1 LASLLLQLAHGFA
14 QLPMAQWQTGRPQPW
29 LVLGLALGL
38 LGWLVPGLRRRWRLL
53 ASGLMVLVVSI
64 HVASL
69 RADALMLV
77 RDGHA
82 DLLVA
87 RHQGRA
93 ALVASSADGFSCRR
107 AARLAAGLGSPS
119 YDWVLSLDPLASPEP
134 DCWRTLAP
142 LVLLSGDDSAP
153 LGPGQRLRSEGLAVE
168 ALSAESNALQLQF
181 GGQRWLLLPDRGS
194 LQAWRHSPKAAN
206 QAGLWLGFQP
216 LAGERR
222 WLEAQTLRRVWIS
235 GRAPAGAQLPKGWQS
250 SGNRGSLVTA
260 GAWWV
265 SAGP

>member
-1 LASLLLQLAHGFA
+1 
-14 QLPMAQWQTGRPQPW
+14 
-29 LVLGLALGL
+29 
-38 LGWLVPGLRRRWRLL
+38 
-53 ASGLMVLVVSI
+53 
-64 HVASL
+64 
-69 RADALMLV
+69 LV

-107 AARLAAGLGSPS
+107 AARLATGLGSPR

-134 DCWRTLAP
+134 HCWRTLAP
-142 LVLLSGDDSAP
+142 LVLLSGDDGTP
-153 LGPGQRLRSEGLAVE
+153 LGPGQRLRSQGLAVE

-222 WLEAQTLRRVWIS
+222 WLEAQTPRRVWIS
-235 GRAPAGAQLPKGWQS
+235 GRAPAAAELPKGWQS
-250 SGNRGSLVTA
+250 SGERGSLVTA
-260 GAWWV
+260 G
-265 SAGP
+265 S